1 MSATAE
7 WARCRPWIKA
17 ALDKGLG
24 FETIED
30 VERLIRDC
38 VYQFWPGK
46 RAAAITQIVPYARA
60 KVLIV
65 RTGGGDL
72 AELIEM
78 EKEFCRFARANGCS
92 KIMGEGREGWQR
104 VCEKMNYR
112 LGYVCMVKDLT

>member
-7 WARCRPWIKA
+7 WTRCRPWLEA
-17 ALDKGLG
+17 TLATGLG

-46 RAAAITQIVPYARA
+46 RAAAITQIVPFPRT

-65 RTGGGDL
+65 RMAGGDL
-72 AELIEM
+72 DELIEM
-78 EKEFCRFARANGCS
+78 EKEFCKFARANGCS
-92 KIMGEGREGWQR
+92 KIMGEGRKGWGR
-104 VCEKMNYR
+104 VCERMGYR
-112 LGYVCMVKDLT
+112 FGYLMMAKDLT